1 MHAPADDDPI
11 VRFLARKARPVARGE
26 SPCPDGKVLG
36 GFVERRLS
44 GPAADA
50 VIEHLAGC
58 DDCRAVVG
66 ALSGEGAA
74 GDAGG
79 EGGARGEGRGGGSGG
94 ALVQPAAAPSAP
106 QWRWMRPALAAA
118 GIVLAVVLVWQL
130 GWGSKNGER
139 AEGLERRL
147 VAAAD
152 DLRGKAPGS
161 LAGFRPYGID
171 ELNGLGREVLRG
183 AGVQPISPAKR
194 MLETRPQFRFDAPRS
209 TAGWDLVLTAAAD
222 GRTVWKTPVPAL
234 DAAGP
239 RVVPYPAGEKDLDPG
254 AGYVW
259 EIAGEVCR
267 FEVASDADRQAF
279 DANLRLVDAS
289 VDPALRSLVKA
300 HVALRADL
308 LGAAEQYARE
318 AHAAHP
324 GDPFA
329 RATLLSVL
337 RLLRADTGGI

>member
-1 MHAPADDDPI
+1 MGMHAPADDDPI
-11 VRFLARKARPVARGE
+11 VKFLARGARRGARRE
-26 SPCPDGKVLG
+26 SPCPDGEVLG
-36 GFVERRLS
+36 GFLERRLP
-44 GPAADA
+44 GPATDA

-66 ALSGEGAA
+66 ALSGA
-74 GDAGG
+74 
-79 EGGARGEGRGGGSGG
+79 GG
-94 ALVQPAAAPSAP
+94 ALTQPAAAPSSS
-106 QWRWMRPALAAA
+106 RWMRPVLAAA
-118 GIVLAVVLVWQL
+118 GIVLVVGVLAWRL
-130 GWGSKNGER
+130 GWVARDDGGR

-152 DLRGKAPGS
+152 DLRTKEPKS
-161 LAGFRPYGID
+161 FAGFRPYAID

-183 AGVQPISPAKR
+183 TGVQPIFPAKR
-194 MLETRPQFRFDAPRS
+194 ILETRPQFRFDAPRG
-209 TAGWDLVLTAAAD
+209 AGGWDLVLTAAGD
-222 GRTVWKTPVPAL
+222 GRTVWKTPVAAS

-239 RVVPYPAGEKDLDPG
+239 RSVPYPAGEKALDPG
-254 AGYVW
+254 AAYVW

-279 DANLRLVDAS
+279 DAHLRLVDSS
-289 VDPALRSLVKA
+289 VDPALRPLVKA
-300 HVALRADL
+300 HAALRADL
-308 LGAAEQYARE
+308 LGVAEQHARE

-337 RLLRADTGGI
+337 RLLHADTGGI